1 MKDRVKIN
9 VLLDSNIRN
18 KFYKEIHY
26 HNTLIQ
32 EIQRFG
38 KIKKLQP
45 MSYISNF
52 SVYEEAGFGKLVNL
66 DIPTFEDDIRK
77 LESTTIGSE
86 EEAKVLFDLAESFL
100 IHALSKIGSI
110 DKYGKKG
117 VLESL
122 GKKIAYIDNEV
133 LKKRFMKDFIDG
145 YNDKDLDV
153 LHGCIAFEFL
163 QDKFLKSKV
172 DPDRRA
178 LFLLSLFY
186 HFLSDMRSNS
196 LFRSAHQI
204 WTESFVNKFLKD
216 NPSYEVF
223 FNEIGAKF
231 KINSREDFVDN
242 EIVHFAVMGNR
253 KKGAKIKFL
262 VLTNDPMENVL
273 YRISLYKFTVQNSIE
288 IGKGLSRPVV
298 IPEMNCGYIGFFQDN
313 KIKWINVATIPPI
326 GALKSPDEIPIIA
339 SRL

>member
-45 MSYISNF
+45 MSYISTF

-66 DIPTFEDDIRK
+66 DIPTFEESIKK
-77 LESTTIGSE
+77 LESTTVGSK
-86 EEAKVLFDLAESFL
+86 EEALLLFDLAESFL
-100 IHALSKIGSI
+100 IQALSKIESI

-122 GKKIAYIDNEV
+122 EKKIAYIDNEV
-133 LKKRFMKDFIDG
+133 LKKRFVEDFIDG
-145 YNDKDLDV
+145 FSDEDLDV

-163 QDKFLKSKV
+163 QDKFLKSRV

-204 WTESFVNKFLKD
+204 WTESFAPKFLND
-216 NPSYEVF
+216 NPSFKNF
-223 FNEIGAKF
+223 FNDMGAKF
-231 KINSREDFVDN
+231 KINPREDFVDN
-242 EIVHFAVMGNR
+242 EVVHFAVMGNR
-253 KKGAKIKFL
+253 KRGAKIKFL
-262 VLTNDPMENVL
+262 VLTNDPIENVL

-288 IGKGLSRPVV
+288 IGKGLPRPVV
-298 IPEMNCGYIGFFQDN
+298 IPEMNCGYIGYFQEN
-313 KIKWINVATIPPI
+313 QIKWVNVASIPSI
-326 GALKSPDEIPIIA
+326 SEIKNEDEILRIS
-339 SRL
+339 SRV